1 MGNSFRDYGLYGL
14 ALAMMTSVLAAC
26 GPLPKPFKRPP
37 EGAANPLVT
46 EAATTGIWVAPIDNT
61 PGPMSK
67 LLTESVAAGFKAHG
81 IRATVDKR
89 KNRRYRLKGRAEI
102 NQNDP
107 SLPYVVLIH
116 WTLFNRDGEVLGSHT
131 QGVGGSRQDWDYGS
145 PKVIRE
151 VGENIPE
158 FITAFID
165 KADTAFI
172 DKAEING
179 QPPLPGEIN
188 VQPPPPRLA
197 GLWVSPIENA
207 PGDGNLSLTRAI
219 KAAIKGARIAVA
231 KERRYAELVIE
242 GRFSLTPPEDGLQ
255 RVKIVWVV
263 LTQDGRE
270 IGRATQKNMV
280 EAGTFDGPWGEVSTI
295 VATAALEGIQGVL
308 RTAGVPRY
316 RLAPTPRVLK
326 TEIPAARGE
335 EALPPPRL
343 ELEGV
348 RAAPKRPGN

>member
-14 ALAMMTSVLAAC
+14 ALALMTSVLAAC
-26 GPLPKPFKRPP
+26 GPLPKPFRPPP

-46 EAATTGIWVAPIDNT
+46 EVATTGIWVAPLDNT
-61 PGPMSK
+61 AGPMSK
-67 LLTESVAAGFKAHG
+67 LLAESVAAGFKAFG

-89 KNRRYRLKGRAEI
+89 EYRRYRLKGRVEI

-116 WTLFNRDGEVLGSHT
+116 WTLFNRDGEVLGTHT
-131 QGVGGSRQDWDYGS
+131 QGVDGSRRDWDYGS

-151 VGENIPE
+151 VGGNIPE
-158 FITAFID
+158 FIAAFID
-165 KADTAFI
+165 RADV
-172 DKAEING
+172 AEISVQSPLLG
-179 QPPLPGEIN
+179 VPPPL
-188 VQPPPPRLA
+188 PRLA
-197 GLWVSPIENA
+197 GLWVRPVENA

-231 KERRYAELVIE
+231 KERRYAEFVLE
-242 GRFSLTPPEDGLQ
+242 GRFSLTSPKDGLQ
-255 RVKIVWVV
+255 RVKIVWTV

-280 EAGTFDGPWGEVSTI
+280 EAGTFDGSWDEVSTI
-295 VATAALEGIQGVL
+295 VATAAVKGIQGVL
-308 RTAGVPRY
+308 RTAGATRY

-326 TEIPAARGE
+326 TEIPAARGA

>member
-67 LLTESVAAGFKAHG
+67 LLTESVAAGFKAYG

-165 KADTAFI
+165 KAEKTI
-172 DKAEING
+172 
-179 QPPLPGEIN
+179 QPTL
-188 VQPPPPRLA
+188 PRLA

-231 KERRYAELVIE
+231 EERRYAELVIE

>member
-1 MGNSFRDYGLYGL
+1 MGKSFRDYGLYGL
-14 ALAMMTSVLAAC
+14 ALAVMTSVLAAC
-26 GPLPKPFKRPP
+26 GPLPKPFKPPP

-61 PGPMSK
+61 AGPMSK
-67 LLTESVAAGFKAHG
+67 LLTESVAAGFKAYG

-89 KNRRYRLKGRAEI
+89 DFRRYRLKGRAEI
-102 NQNDP
+102 NQNGP

-116 WTLFNRDGEVLGSHT
+116 WTLFNRDGEVLGTHT

-151 VGENIPE
+151 VGENLPE

-165 KADTAFI
+165 K
-172 DKAEING
+172 
-179 QPPLPGEIN
+179 GEEN
-188 VQPPPPRLA
+188 VQPIRPRLA

-231 KERRYAELVIE
+231 KERRYAEFVLE
-242 GRFSLTPPEDGLQ
+242 GRFSLSAPEDGLQ
-255 RVKIVWVV
+255 RVEIVWAVM
-263 LTQDGRE
+263 TQDGRE

-308 RTAGVPRY
+308 RAAGAPRY
-316 RLAPTPRVLK
+316 RLGPRPRVLK

-348 RAAPKRPGN
+348 RAAPKRPGNQGRTTDPPG